1 MFSLFLGRNEV
12 GLWAIKIGECCV
24 DLLEK
29 VFSNNSFYF
38 DLGMY
43 S

>member
-12 GLWAIKIGECCV
+12 GLWAIKIGECSV